1 VPHDG
6 LLPRDSKRN
15 CLAQNNDQRER
26 LRRRLHEGPPHTS
39 LPLLALPLPH
49 RPEGLPLSTALGG
62 DPASLLRALS
72 HQTPGLGPHV
82 LDGQQGSNGNRTG
95 TRTPPKPGSQP
106 VTPPRFATDH
116 RLVSGRVSWC
126 ALQENPRSI
135 LATYKVSVCGSIAV
149 SRLSAADP
157 GFDKDQGV

>member
-1 VPHDG
+1 VPTTG
-6 LLPRDSKRN
+6 FFRATPK
-15 CLAQNNDQRER
+15 
-26 LRRRLHEGPPHTS
+26 G
-39 LPLLALPLPH
+39 
-49 RPEGLPLSTALGG
+49 TALHKTTTDANASDGASTKAHRT
-62 DPASLLRALS
+62 PAFRCWLCRSHIAPKDYHYLLRWEA
-72 HQTPGLGPHV
+72 TPRVCCAPCLTKH
-82 LDGQQGSNGNRTG
+82 QGSNGNRTG